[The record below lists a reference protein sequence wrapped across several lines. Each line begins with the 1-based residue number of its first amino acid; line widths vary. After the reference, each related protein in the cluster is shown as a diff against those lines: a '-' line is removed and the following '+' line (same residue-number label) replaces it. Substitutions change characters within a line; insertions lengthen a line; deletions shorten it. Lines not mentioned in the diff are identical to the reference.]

1 MANLAGVGAGALSQG
16 LMQGLQMGQ
25 SIEERNQMAALRKK
39 QEAMQDFTA
48 FRSILGES
56 DPALR
61 NATLNQFLR
70 TKNIDP
76 KDPGIKE
83 IKNIL
88 AKGDEQTLAALRD
101 GALQG
106 ALQGLPLAQQ
116 LDLMKKNPLGVLEH
130 KRKMEELGEQNS
142 FNQYLRGT
150 VPGPVTPQP
159 STVVAQGGAPTAGM
173 EHLPMTTGAPQP
185 PAPGTSGTP
194 TTADPIQA
202 KIENLKRGAAMA
214 ASYKNTSAVTFLTQQ
229 INTLEGLQKEQRQ
242 KAREIPD
249 LLAKE
254 RAKAT
259 VDAETPK
266 EPERISAGFADRM
279 QQNEAIITGL
289 KDTAAR
295 PGLAERVGGAIPLAG
310 KELANIAR
318 PEERQK
324 YYQAQED
331 WVRAKLRKE
340 SGAVIA
346 DEEMDREI
354 RTYFPQIGDTTA
366 VIAQKARARQ
376 LATQGMIRNAGRS
389 YKRIETQGA
398 QKGFSIK
405 RLD

>member
-1 MANLAGVGAGALSQG
+1 MANFAGVGAGALSQG

-25 SIEERNQMAALRKK
+25 SIEERKQMAELRKK
-39 QEAMQDFTA
+39 QEAMQDFKA
-48 FRSILGES
+48 FRSIMDES

-61 NATLNQFLR
+61 NATLNQFMR
-70 TKNIDP
+70 AKNIDP
-76 KDPGIKE
+76 KDPGITE

-88 AKGDEQTLAALRD
+88 AKGDEQTLAAMRD
-101 GALQG
+101 GAMQG
-106 ALQGLPLAQQ
+106 ALQGLPMAQQ
-116 LDLMKKNPLGVLEH
+116 LELMKKNPLGVLEH
-130 KRKMEELGEQNS
+130 KRKLEELAAAKE
-142 FNQYLRGT
+142 YLYGGAT
-150 VPGPVTPQP
+150 PGPITPQ
-159 STVVAQGGAPTAGM
+159 SGTVVAQGGAAGM
-173 EHLPMTTGAPQP
+173 GPVPTTTGAPQ
-185 PAPGTSGTP
+185 APGTPGTP
-194 TTADPIQA
+194 SDPLQA
-202 KIENLKRGAAMA
+202 KIEDLQRRAAAA
-214 ASYKNTSAVTFLTQQ
+214 ASYKNTAAVTFLNQQ

-259 VDAETPK
+259 VEAETPK

-279 QQNEAIITGL
+279 QQNESIITGL
-289 KDTAAR
+289 KNTATR

-354 RTYFPQIGDTTA
+354 RTYFPQIGDTEA
-366 VIAQKARARQ
+366 VIAQKARARA

-389 YKRIETQGA
+389 YKRIQTQDPAKAKADNDPLGLF
-398 QKGFSIK
+398 KK
-405 RLD
+405 

>member
-76 KDPGIKE
+76 NDPGIKE

-130 KRKMEELGEQNS
+130 KRKMDEQQTI
-142 FNQYLRGT
+142 NQVLFGGAS
-150 VPGPVTPQP
+150 PGPVTPQP

-202 KIENLKRGAAMA
+202 KIEDLQRRAAIA
-214 ASYKNTSAVTFLTQQ
+214 ASTKNTAAVTFLNQQ

-389 YKRIETQGA
+389 YKRIETQGV

>member
-130 KRKMEELGEQNS
+130 KRKMDEQQTI
-142 FNQYLRGT
+142 NQVLFGGAS
-150 VPGPVTPQP
+150 PGPVTPQP

-202 KIENLKRGAAMA
+202 KIEDLQRRAAIA
-214 ASYKNTSAVTFLTQQ
+214 ASTKNTAAVTFLNQQ